1 MPNILSRLLLRCR
14 NLSIGGLI
22 LAGHDI
28 SAGGMITTLLEMC
41 FSNPKGGLEARLDK
55 IPYDDLI
62 KILFAENPGI
72 LIQVKHRHLVD
83 KILRDYGVASFIVAR
98 PIKRRSPYHSKRRIP
113 QRFRH

>member
-1 MPNILSRLLLRCR
+1 
-14 NLSIGGLI
+14 
-22 LAGHDI
+22 
-28 SAGGMITTLLEMC
+28 
-41 FSNPKGGLEARLDK
+41 LDK

-98 PIKRRSPYHSKRRIP
+98 PIKRRSLIIQKGE
-113 QRFRH
+113 FRQDFDIDRLRDVWYKTSYLLDRKQSGEYCAKKTIREL